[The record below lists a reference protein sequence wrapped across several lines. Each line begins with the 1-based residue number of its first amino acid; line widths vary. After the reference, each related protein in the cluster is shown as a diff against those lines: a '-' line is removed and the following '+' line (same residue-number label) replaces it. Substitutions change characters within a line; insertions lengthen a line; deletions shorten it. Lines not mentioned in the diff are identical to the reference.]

1 MAPISF
7 LLKIQEPLVRDC
19 AWFSMKPKK
28 SDGEEEEEEI
38 SKAGRKMKTCRGEVT
53 LTAALLYLFATT
65 QLT

>member
-1 MAPISF
+1 MT
-7 LLKIQEPLVRDC
+7 VRG
-19 AWFSMKPKK
+19 FPPNPKK
-28 SDGEEEEEEI
+28 SGREEEEI